1 MVTPPI
7 VVTEMTR
14 REGATDRRRVSPCT
28 NGDSYACGSVVPSES
43 FCGFSGFRCS
53 AMTWLQRS
61 RRSVEI
67 AFSGSVRWKSDRAL
81 CRKEEM

>member
-7 VVTEMTR
+7 VAAEATR
-14 REGATDRRRVSPCT
+14 GEGVTDRRRVSLCAT
-28 NGDSYACGSVVPSES
+28 GDSYACGSVVPSES
-43 FCGFSGFRCS
+43 FGGFSGFWCS

-67 AFSGSVRWKSDRAL
+67 ASSGSVRWKSDNAL